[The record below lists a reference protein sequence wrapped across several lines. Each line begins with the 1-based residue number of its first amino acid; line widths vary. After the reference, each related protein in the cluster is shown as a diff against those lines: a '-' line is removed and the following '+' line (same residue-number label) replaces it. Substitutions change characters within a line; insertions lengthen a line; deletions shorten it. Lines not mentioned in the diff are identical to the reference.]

1 MRDSSYALHTALD
14 GKVYFKSYTIVI
26 PSSWRD
32 AKCETVV
39 RPPRA
44 GVPYRQADVVVSASE
59 RQNDVFTQQSRGCGQ
74 QGDFTSLP
82 FNFLKDLNATAE
94 TFGNPA
100 KIFVRE
106 WSKLR
111 YGTFDETGF
120 IGDSLYPSY
129 FYSKGQILP
138 TGNADVDIDGDWINV
153 FSGQRGCDPSIDK
166 DCVFHPRSKSLEN
179 VTCSIGFA
187 PFLPNVDKFCDRVPG
202 PMAPTKHNILCEGRS
217 ALEVIESSP
226 DIVSLP
232 ARNTQHGHRVAN
244 IGLLATS
251 LEPQVEIVRE
261 PMQQYVLVMETSASM
276 DRLGQW
282 KWINKAA
289 QKFIRYD
296 LPVNS
301 NLAIV
306 TFSNTSKV
314 EHPMVQVHSDQV
326 RSRLADTIPDR
337 YHLSRF
343 DQKCVLC
350 ALQKIVHEVVR
361 DNHAGTHII
370 LLTHGS
376 PDTLSITDENII
388 KGYILDYNIKL
399 SSIVLPEDD
408 SHLPFYDVISNLM
421 GGSAHVVKNSHN
433 NIVDF
438 YVRINEAFADIL
450 LSDARYP
457 TEIPELVHRSEFIM
471 DSTSMT
477 SNGNFLIDS
486 TLGRDTE
493 FGIYVEDVEEH
504 LIKSISFVDGL
515 GKSYGPFVRTSSSFD
530 LVNFKTI
537 NFPSGQAPPFNAVS
551 IRTIIL
557 LRGLLLLYIP
567 FSLSNQHVG

>member
-1 MRDSSYALHTALD
+1 MD

-32 AKCETVV
+32 AKCESVI

-44 GVPYRQADVVVSASE
+44 GVPYRQADIVVTSNS
-59 RQNDVFTQQSRGCGQ
+59 DLYTQQSRGCGQ

-82 FNFLKDLNATAE
+82 FTFLKDWNSTSE
-94 TFGNPA
+94 SFGNPA
-100 KIFVRE
+100 KLFVNE
-106 WSKLR
+106 WAKLR
-111 YGTFDETGF
+111 YGIFDESGY
-120 IGDSLYPSY
+120 IDDHLYPNY
-129 FYSKGQILP
+129 FFNKGEILP
-138 TGNADVDIDGDWINV
+138 TGNTDMRMEGTWINV
-153 FSGQRGCDPSIDK
+153 FSGQKGCDPSIDK
-166 DCVFHPRSKSLEN
+166 DCIFHPRSKSLEN
-179 VTCSIGFA
+179 ITCSLGFA
-187 PFLPNVDKFCDRVPG
+187 PYLPNVTKFCDRASG
-202 PMAPTKHNILCEGRS
+202 PMAPTKHNVLCEGRS
-217 ALEVIESSP
+217 PKEVIDSSS
-226 DIVSLP
+226 DFSSLSFTS
-232 ARNTQHGHRVAN
+232 RNSHQGHKVAN
-244 IGLLATS
+244 VGLLATS

-306 TFSNTSKV
+306 TFSNVSKV

-337 YHLSRF
+337 YHLSRS
-343 DQKCVLC
+343 DQRCVLC
-350 ALQKIVHEVVR
+350 SLQKVVHEVVR
-361 DNHAGTHII
+361 DNHSGTHII

-399 SSIVLPEDD
+399 SSIVLPETDG
-408 SHLPFYDVISNLM
+408 HLPFYDTISNMM
-421 GGSAHVVKNSHN
+421 GGSAHVVKNNN

-438 YVRINEAFADIL
+438 YVRINEAFAAIQ

-457 TEIPELVHRSEFIM
+457 TEIGELVHRSEFVM
-471 DSTSMT
+471 DSSSAIST
-477 SNGNFLIDS
+477 GNFLIDS

-504 LIKSISFVDGL
+504 LIKSISFVDAL
-515 GKSYGPFVRTSSSFD
+515 GKSYGPFARTSSSFD

-551 IRTIIL
+551 
-557 LRGLLLLYIP
+557 
-567 FSLSNQHVG
+567 SNQLFTL

>member
-1 MRDSSYALHTALD
+1 MRESSSVLHSALD
-14 GKVYFKSYTIVI
+14 GRVYFKSYTIVI

-32 AKCETVV
+32 AKCESVI
-39 RPPRA
+39 RSPKA
-44 GVPYRQADVVVSASE
+44 GVPYRQADIMVTSPETSS
-59 RQNDVFTQQSRGCGQ
+59 DIYTQQSRGCGQ

-82 FNFLKDLNATAE
+82 FKFLKDWNSTWE
-94 TFGNPA
+94 TWGNPA
-100 KIFVRE
+100 KIFVNE
-106 WSKLR
+106 WAKLR
-111 YGTFDETGF
+111 YGIFDESGYT
-120 IGDSLYPSY
+120 DDMLYPSY
-129 FYSKGQILP
+129 FYSKGEILP
-138 TGNADVDIDGDWINV
+138 TGNTDQRLEGSWNNV
-153 FSGQRGCDPSIDK
+153 FNGQKGCDPSMDK
-166 DCVFHPRSKSLEN
+166 DCFFYPRSSSLDN
-179 VTCSIGFA
+179 ITCSLGYV
-187 PFLPNVDKFCDRVPG
+187 PFLPSVTKFCDRTSG
-202 PMAPTKHNILCEGRS
+202 PMAPTKHNILCEGRTPR
-217 ALEVIESSP
+217 EVIDSSL
-226 DIVSLP
+226 DFASLSP
-232 ARNTQHGHRVAN
+232 PSRHSSHHLGHKLAN
-244 IGLLATS
+244 VGLLATN

-276 DRLGQW
+276 DDHGQW

-337 YHLSRF
+337 YHLSRS
-343 DQKCVLC
+343 DQRCVLC
-350 ALQKIVHEVVR
+350 SLQKVVHEVVR

-399 SSIVLPEDD
+399 SSIVLPETDV
-408 SHLPFYDVISNLM
+408 HLSFYDTVSNMM
-421 GGSAHVVKNSHN
+421 GGSAHVVKNNN

-438 YVRINEAFADIL
+438 YVRINEAFAAIQ

-457 TEIPELVHRSEFIM
+457 TEIPELVHRSEFIV
-471 DSTSMT
+471 DSGSA
-477 SNGNFLIDS
+477 SSSGSFLIDS

-504 LIKSISFVDGL
+504 LIKSISFVDAL
-515 GKSYGPFVRTSSSFD
+515 GKVYGPFARTSSSFD

-537 NFPSGQAPPFNAVS
+537 NFPSGQAPPFNAVR
-551 IRTIIL
+551 I
-557 LRGLLLLYIP
+557 
-567 FSLSNQHVG
+567 FHQNQQNAFIVVSFCIS

>member
-1 MRDSSYALHTALD
+1 LD

-32 AKCETVV
+32 AKCESVI

-44 GVPYRQADVVVSASE
+44 GVPYRQADFVVTSSTAT
-59 RQNDVFTQQSRGCGQ
+59 NDLYTQQSRGCGQ
-74 QGDFTSLP
+74 QGDFTTLP
-82 FNFLKDLNATAE
+82 FSFLRDLNVTLGGGGSPG
-94 TFGNPA
+94 GNPA
-100 KIFVRE
+100 SKLLVNE

-111 YGTFDETGF
+111 YGIFDESGF
-120 IGDSLYPSY
+120 IDDHLYPNY
-129 FYSKGQILP
+129 FFHKGEILP
-138 TGNADVDIDGDWINV
+138 TGNTDLRMEGTWINV
-153 FSGQRGCDPSIDK
+153 FSGQKGCDPSIDK
-166 DCVFHPRSKSLEN
+166 DCIFHPKSKSLEN
-179 VTCSIGFA
+179 ITCSLGFA
-187 PFLPNVDKFCDRVPG
+187 PYLPKVTRFCDRTSG
-202 PMAPTKHNILCEGRS
+202 PMAPTKHNVLCEGRS
-217 ALEVIESSP
+217 PKEVIDANPDFSSL
-226 DIVSLP
+226 SFSS
-232 ARNTQHGHRVAN
+232 RNLHHHQGGHKVAN
-244 IGLLATS
+244 VGLLATS

-306 TFSNTSKV
+306 TFSNVSKV

-337 YHLSRF
+337 YHLSRS
-343 DQKCVLC
+343 DQRCVLC
-350 ALQKIVHEVVR
+350 SLQKVVHEVVR
-361 DNHAGTHII
+361 DNHSGTHII

-376 PDTLSITDENII
+376 PDTVSLSDENII
-388 KGYILDYNIKL
+388 KGYILDYNIKI
-399 SSIVLPEDD
+399 SSIVFPETDGG
-408 SHLPFYDVISNLM
+408 HLPFYDSISNMM
-421 GGSAHVVKNSHN
+421 GGSAHVVNNNNNNNNN

-438 YVRINEAFADIL
+438 YVRINEAFAAIQ

-457 TEIPELVHRSEFIM
+457 TEIAELVHRSEFVM
-471 DSTSMT
+471 DSPTSVG
-477 SNGNFLIDS
+477 SFLIDS

-504 LIKSISFVDGL
+504 LIKSISFVDAL
-515 GKSYGPFVRTSSSFD
+515 GKSYGPFARTSSSFD

-551 IRTIIL
+551 LTFIIYNL
-557 LRGLLLLYIP
+557 T
-567 FSLSNQHVG
+567 

>member
-1 MRDSSYALHTALD
+1 MQTLLRDSSYALHSALD
-14 GKVYFKSYTIVI
+14 GKVYLKSYTIVI

-44 GVPYRQADVVVSASE
+44 GVPYRQADVIITTIEHS
-59 RQNDVFTQQSRGCGQ
+59 NDVHTQQSRGCGQ
-74 QGDFTSLP
+74 QGDFTSVP
-82 FNFLKDLNATAE
+82 YTFLTDLNSTTA

-111 YGTFDETGF
+111 YGIFDETGF
-120 IGDSLYPSY
+120 IDDSLYPNY
-129 FYSKGQILP
+129 FFYKGQILP
-138 TGNADVDIDGDWINV
+138 TGNSDVSLDGTWTNV
-153 FSGQRGCDPSIDK
+153 FSGQKGCDPSIDK
-166 DCVFHPRSKSLEN
+166 DCIFHPKAGGLEN

-187 PFLPNVDKFCDRVPG
+187 PFLPNVNGFCDRSLT
-202 PMAPTKHNILCEGRS
+202 PMAPTKHNVLCEGRS
-217 ALEVIESSP
+217 PKEVIESSP
-226 DIVSLP
+226 DFAALP
-232 ARNTQHGHRVAN
+232 NRNVQHGHRVAN

-337 YHLSRF
+337 YHLSRS
-343 DQKCVLC
+343 DQRCVLC

-399 SSIVLPEDD
+399 SSIVLPETDG
-408 SHLPFYDVISNLM
+408 HLPFYDVISNLM
-421 GGSAHVVKNSHN
+421 GGSAHVVKNNN

-438 YVRINEAFADIL
+438 YVRINEAFAAIQM
-450 LSDARYP
+450 SDARYP
-457 TEIPELVHRSEFIM
+457 TEIPELVHRSEFVL
-471 DSTSMT
+471 DSSSVTST
-477 SNGNFLIDS
+477 GSFLIDS
-486 TLGRDTE
+486 TVGRDTE

-504 LIKSISFVDGL
+504 LIKSISFVDAL

-551 IRTIIL
+551 FNFLNAKTFYFL
-557 LRGLLLLYIP
+557 FCLKD
-567 FSLSNQHVG
+567 

>member
-1 MRDSSYALHTALD
+1 VTE
-14 GKVYFKSYTIVI
+14 KKSFITLL
-26 PSSWRD
+26 
-32 AKCETVV
+32 
-39 RPPRA
+39 
-44 GVPYRQADVVVSASE
+44 
-59 RQNDVFTQQSRGCGQ
+59 SR
-74 QGDFTSLP
+74 
-82 FNFLKDLNATAE
+82 
-94 TFGNPA
+94 
-100 KIFVRE
+100 
-106 WSKLR
+106 
-111 YGTFDETGF
+111 
-120 IGDSLYPSY
+120 
-129 FYSKGQILP
+129 KGQTYP
-138 TGNADVDIDGDWINV
+138 TGSSDVTLDGDWVNV
-153 FSGQRGCDPSIDK
+153 FSGQRGCDASIDK
-166 DCVFHPRSKSLEN
+166 DCIFHPKSKSLEN

-187 PFLPNVDKFCDRVPG
+187 PFLPNVNKFCDRLSG

-217 ALEVIESSP
+217 PKEVIDSSP
-226 DIVSLP
+226 DMTSLP
-232 ARNTQHGHRVAN
+232 VRNSQQGHRVAN

-343 DQKCVLC
+343 DQRCVLC
-350 ALQKIVHEVVR
+350 ALQKIVNEVVR

-399 SSIVLPEDD
+399 SSIVLPETEG
-408 SHLPFYDVISNLM
+408 HLPFYDVISNLM
-421 GGSAHVVKNSHN
+421 GGSASVVKNNN

-438 YVRINEAFADIL
+438 YVRINEAFANIL
-450 LSDARYP
+450 VSVNIKLFFF
-457 TEIPELVHRSEFIM
+457 V
-471 DSTSMT
+471 
-477 SNGNFLIDS
+477 ID
-486 TLGRDTE
+486 E
-493 FGIYVEDVEEH
+493 
-504 LIKSISFVDGL
+504 
-515 GKSYGPFVRTSSSFD
+515 
-530 LVNFKTI
+530 
-537 NFPSGQAPPFNAVS
+537 NAK
-551 IRTIIL
+551 
-557 LRGLLLLYIP
+557 
-567 FSLSNQHVG
+567 